1 MSENV
6 GERIKALRIEQG
18 MTLSDLSEKANISI
32 SYLSQIERD
41 KTTPSLTTLTSIAR
55 ALDVGL
61 RYFFESDAEVV
72 HVVRANAGS
81 GGIEPGDWVAQAR
94 MTFEEANG
102 KIEVYRVVL
111 RPGSPSQHLTPHAG
125 EEFGFVLAGELTIT
139 LGGEVFVLAA
149 GDSIHYDAV
158 QPHAWS
164 NPGTESCVIIWAR
177 SPSKLERLP

>member
-18 MTLSDLSEKANISI
+18 MTLSGLSEKASISI

-61 RYFFESDAEVV
+61 RYFFEIDAEVV
-72 HVVRANAGS
+72 HVVRSHAGS
-81 GGIEPGDWVAQAR
+81 DGIDPDAWLAPTR
-94 MTFEEANG
+94 MTLEEATG
-102 KIEVYRVVL
+102 KIEVHRVVL
-111 RPGSPSQHLTPHAG
+111 EPRSPSQNLTPHAG
-125 EEFGFVLAGELTIT
+125 EEFGFVLSGELAIA
-139 LGGEVFVLAA
+139 LGDEVFVLAA
-149 GDSIHYDAV
+149 GDSIHYDAL

-164 NPGTESCVIIWAR
+164 NPGDESCVVIWAR
-177 SPSKLERLP
+177 SPSKIERLP